1 MSSHWRLPHWWLR
14 HLLILSL
21 LWPCCFGQ
29 LFSFWVV
36 SLLFDVHQRAMMAA
50 AIVGTP
56 AFWVILSFHIIEF
69 PELSTEYT
77 CLAFWTLLSNF
88 SPFLGVI
95 LPFSIVGLT
104 HQLSLAAGRWNHPR
118 HLLLIWPLLILKTL
132 HFVLF
137 SVCYFSVIGAV
148 PFSPCFF
155 YTSLLLA
162 VMSLLLKLAFS
173 PTVFGVQL
181 NKSTKSHH
189 TEQVSHLCLA

>member
-1 MSSHWRLPHWWLR
+1 MSISGQWWLLQLSGHLPFGSFSVISYYWIPR
-14 HLLILSL
+14 AFNCNWVHLLGILDL
-21 LWPCCFGQ
+21 
-29 LFSFWVV
+29 VV
-36 SLLFDVHQRAMMAA
+36 QF
-50 AIVGTP
+50 
-56 AFWVILSFHIIEF
+56 LSFF
-69 PELSTEYT
+69 G
-77 CLAFWTLLSNF
+77 A
-88 SPFLGVI
+88 I